1 MNAQAL
7 INLHEWLDAIK
18 AAEKCIVLQ
27 PNWWV
32 SHQTLGRAQMG
43 LGEVK
48 LGLRSFQI
56 ALHLNPEDKELRED
70 DLQWAFHILNEKEK
84 RDGNTKDISDTA
96 SSKELNS
103 IRFRS

>member
-1 MNAQAL
+1 MYCPSAKL
-7 INLHEWLDAIK
+7 
-18 AAEKCIVLQ
+18 VG
-27 PNWWV
+27 

-70 DLQWAFHILNEKEK
+70 DLQWAFHTLNEKEK
-84 RDGNTKDISDTA
+84 RDGNTKDTRLNYYYVTA
-96 SSKELNS
+96 RLD
-103 IRFRS
+103 